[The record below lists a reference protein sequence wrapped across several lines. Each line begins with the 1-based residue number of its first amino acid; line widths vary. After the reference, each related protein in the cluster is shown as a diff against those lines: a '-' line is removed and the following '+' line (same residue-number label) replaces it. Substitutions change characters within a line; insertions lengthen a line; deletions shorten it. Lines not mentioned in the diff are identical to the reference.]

1 MANLDSKIDSWLAA
15 DIIDEATAGRIRAH
29 ENAPKRPLM
38 LWAIIGIGALTILL
52 GIISLVAANWDAIG
66 AETKLAIH
74 LTLFVLACAT
84 YYWRSRRADAADD
97 YYFNDA
103 QLVIIGALG
112 LSFPP
117 HLGQAYQLDGPI
129 WPIMLAWLVAF
140 SPLMLLRGRGWPV
153 ALGWMVALFTLVGAF
168 MEEKSDIHSDHYS
181 WGLGIHDAMLI
192 ALPIA
197 AGYAASW
204 LNTRSN
210 RDWFW
215 PRIEQLGLV
224 WQLGIT
230 SLFVLT
236 ASDVFRGEIQFR
248 YLLVPLALLLILMP
262 LPMRKLAD
270 KAEAL
275 GAIAVAGACGAAIL
289 IASIGLPHTV
299 FPALLFIALWVA
311 IAFASLIPGW
321 RALFQV
327 AVAIVALR
335 VIILSFELSDDLFSS
350 GLGLV
355 LSGFVM
361 LGVAWLAIRV
371 GRKYAPE
378 REAGDVL

>member
-1 MANLDSKIDSWLAA
+1 MANIDSKIDAWLDA
-15 DIIDEATAGRIRAH
+15 DLIDAATADKIRAYEH
-29 ENAPKRPLM
+29 RPKRPLM
-38 LWAIIGIGALTILL
+38 LWAVIGIGALTILL
-52 GIISLVAANWDAIG
+52 GIISLVAANWDVLS

-74 LTLFVLACAT
+74 LALFVLAVGV
-84 YYWRSRRADAADD
+84 YFWRSRKAEAADD

-103 QLVIIGALG
+103 GLVIIGALG

-153 ALGWMVALFTLVGAF
+153 ALGWMAALFTLILSF
-168 MEEKSDIHSDHYS
+168 MSEKSDITSDHYN
-181 WGLGIHDAMLI
+181 WGLGFHDALLI
-192 ALPIA
+192 VLPVA

-204 LNTRSN
+204 LNMRSD

-224 WQLGIT
+224 WQL
-230 SLFVLT
+230 FVVSTLVLVAT
-236 ASDVFRGEIQFR
+236 DVMGREEQIR
-248 YLLVPLALLLILMP
+248 YLTIPLAVLLALLP
-262 LPMRKLAD
+262 LPLLKLAD
-270 KAEAL
+270 KVEGKGAL
-275 GAIAVAGACGAAIL
+275 LVAVSCAAAL
-289 IASIGLPHTV
+289 LFASFGLSGTIM
-299 FPALLFIALWVA
+299 PALLFIALWVA

-327 AVAIVALR
+327 AVAVVALR

>member
-1 MANLDSKIDSWLAA
+1 VANIDSKIDTWLAA
-15 DIIDEATAGRIRAH
+15 EIIDGPTAARIRGF

-38 LWAIIGIGALTILL
+38 LWAVIGIGALTILL
-52 GIISLVAANWDAIG
+52 GIISLVAANWDVIS
-66 AETKLAIH
+66 AEARLTIH
-74 LTLFVLACAT
+74 LIAFVAMAAF
-84 YYWRSRRADAADD
+84 YYWRSRSAKGEDD

-103 QLVIIGALG
+103 GLVILGALG

-129 WPIMLAWLVAF
+129 WPIMMAWLVAF

-153 ALGWMVALFTLVGAF
+153 ALGWMAALFTLIISF
-168 MEEKSDIHSDHYS
+168 MQEQSEISDDHYNF
-181 WGLGIHDAMLI
+181 LFGIHDALLI
-192 ALPIA
+192 ALPVI

-204 LNTRSN
+204 WNTKSD

-215 PRIEQLGLV
+215 PRIAQLGLV
-224 WQLGIT
+224 WQLAVT
-230 SLFVLT
+230 SLLVL
-236 ASDVFRGEIQFR
+236 AAADDSGSGEKVHFLTI
-248 YLLVPLALLLILMP
+248 PLAALFALLPMP
-262 LPMRKLAD
+262 LLKLAD
-270 KAEAL
+270 RAEAL
-275 GAIAVAGACGAAIL
+275 GAITVAGACGIALLFASTGLLGTIL
-289 IASIGLPHTV
+289 
-299 FPALLFIALWVA
+299 PALLFIALWVA

-327 AVAIVALR
+327 AVAVVALR

-355 LSGFVM
+355 LSGFIM

>member
-1 MANLDSKIDSWLAA
+1 MANLDSKIDAWLDAELIDAA
-15 DIIDEATAGRIRAH
+15 AAARIRAF
-29 ENAPKRPLM
+29 EKTPKRPLM
-38 LWAIIGIGALTILL
+38 LWAVIGIGALTILL
-52 GIISLVAANWDAIG
+52 GIISLVAANWDVIS
-66 AETKLAIH
+66 AEARLSIH
-74 LTLFVLACAT
+74 LAAFVAAAGF
-84 YYWRSRRADAADD
+84 YYWRSRDQKGEDD

-153 ALGWMVALFTLVGAF
+153 ALGWMAALFTFILSF
-168 MEEKSDIHSDHYS
+168 MGEKSEISSDHYNF
-181 WGLGIHDAMLI
+181 LFGIHDAFLI
-192 ALPIA
+192 ALPVA

-204 LNTRSN
+204 LNTRSS

-215 PRIEQLGLV
+215 PRIEQLALI
-224 WQLGIT
+224 WQLVGVS
-230 SLFVLT
+230 SLILASADFGGDRAPLYYLT
-236 ASDVFRGEIQFR
+236 I
-248 YLLVPLALLLILMP
+248 PLAALLLILP
-262 LPMRKLAD
+262 LPLLNLAD
-270 KAEAL
+270 RKEAL
-275 GAIAVAGACGAAIL
+275 ATFAVAAACSAAL
-289 IASIGLPHTV
+289 MLASFGLPGT
-299 FPALLFIALWVA
+299 FLPAAVFIAFWVA
-311 IAFASLIPGW
+311 IAFASLLPGW

-327 AVAIVALR
+327 AVAVVALR

-355 LSGFVM
+355 LSGFFM

-371 GRKYAPE
+371 GRKYAPDKE
-378 REAGDVL
+378 VIS

>member
-1 MANLDSKIDSWLAA
+1 MANLDSKIDAWLDA
-15 DIIDEATAGRIRAH
+15 DIIDAATADKIRAF
-29 ENAPKRPLM
+29 EDRPKRPLM
-38 LWAIIGIGALTILL
+38 LWAVIGIGALTILL
-52 GIISLVAANWDAIG
+52 GIISLVAANWDVIS
-66 AETKLAIH
+66 AEARLTIH
-74 LTLFVLACAT
+74 LIAFIAAAGF
-84 YYWRSRRADAADD
+84 YYWRSRTLLGEDD

-117 HLGQAYQLDGPI
+117 HLGQAYQLDGPV

-153 ALGWMVALFTLVGAF
+153 ALGWMAALFTLIISF
-168 MEEKSDIHSDHYS
+168 MNEKSDITSDHYN
-181 WGLGIHDAMLI
+181 WGLGFHDALLI
-192 ALPIA
+192 ALPVA

-204 LNTRSN
+204 WNTRSS

-215 PRIEQLGLV
+215 PRIEQLALV
-224 WQLGIT
+224 WQL
-230 SLFVLT
+230 FVASMLVLAAADFGTGNEQIYYLT
-236 ASDVFRGEIQFR
+236 F
-248 YLLVPLALLLILMP
+248 PLAIILILLP
-262 LPMRKLAD
+262 LPLLKLAD
-270 KAEAL
+270 RKEAI
-275 GAIAVAGACGAAIL
+275 GAVTVAAACGVTL
-289 IASIGLPHTV
+289 LLASFGLQGTIPA
-299 FPALLFIALWVA
+299 ALLFIALWVA

-327 AVAIVALR
+327 AVAVVALR

-355 LSGFVM
+355 LSGFIM

-371 GRKYAPE
+371 GRKYAPDKE
-378 REAGDVL
+378 VAA

>member
-1 MANLDSKIDSWLAA
+1 MANLDSKIDAWLDA
-15 DIIDEATAGRIRAH
+15 DIIDAATATKIRAF
-29 ENAPKRPLM
+29 ENTPKRPLM

-52 GIISLVAANWDAIG
+52 GIISLVAANWDVIS
-66 AETKLAIH
+66 AEARLTIH
-74 LTLFVLACAT
+74 LIAFIAMAAF
-84 YYWRSRRADAADD
+84 YYWRSRSAKGEDD

-103 QLVIIGALG
+103 QLVILGALG

-129 WPIMLAWLVAF
+129 WPIMLAWLIAF

-153 ALGWMVALFTLVGAF
+153 ALGWMAALFTFIISF
-168 MEEKSDIHSDHYS
+168 MGERSDITSDHYN
-181 WGLGIHDAMLI
+181 WGLGFHDALLI

-204 LNTRSN
+204 WNTRSS

-215 PRIEQLGLV
+215 PRIEQLALV
-224 WQLGIT
+224 WQLVVVS
-230 SLFVLT
+230 SLVLAAADFGT
-236 ASDVFRGEIQFR
+236 ANDGVY
-248 YLLVPLALLLILMP
+248 YLTLPLAVILILLP
-262 LPMRKLAD
+262 LPLLKMADRK
-270 KAEAL
+270 EAI
-275 GAIAVAGACGAAIL
+275 GAVAVAAACGAAL
-289 IASIGLPHTV
+289 LLASFGLQGTIPA
-299 FPALLFIALWVA
+299 ALLFIALWVA

-321 RALFQV
+321 RALFQIAV
-327 AVAIVALR
+327 AVVALR

-355 LSGFVM
+355 LSGFIM

-371 GRKYAPE
+371 GRKYAPDKE
-378 REAGDVL
+378 VAA

>member
-1 MANLDSKIDSWLAA
+1 MANIESKIDAWLAA
-15 DIIDEATAGRIRAH
+15 EIIDEATADRIRAF

-52 GIISLVAANWDAIG
+52 GIISLVAANWDVIG

-74 LTLFVLACAT
+74 LALFVTAAAV
-84 YYWRSRRADAADD
+84 YYWRSLRADAADD

-153 ALGWMVALFTLVGAF
+153 ALGWMAALFTFIISF
-168 MEEKSDIHSDHYS
+168 MNEKSEISSDHYN
-181 WGLGIHDAMLI
+181 WIFGAHDAILI

-204 LNTRSN
+204 LNTRSD

-215 PRIEQLGLV
+215 PRLEQLGLV
-224 WQLGIT
+224 WQLGVT
-230 SLFVLT
+230 SMLVLT
-236 ASDVFRGEIQFR
+236 TTDLMQGNSNNHM
-248 YLLVPLALLLILMP
+248 LMVPLAVLMVMMP
-262 LPMRKLAD
+262 LPLLKFAVT
-270 KAEAL
+270 AEAK
-275 GAIAVAGACGAAIL
+275 GALAVAAACAVALL
-289 IASIGLPHTV
+289 IASLGLPGTV
-299 FPALLFIALWVA
+299 LPALLFIAFWVA

-327 AVAIVALR
+327 AVAVVALR

-371 GRKYAPE
+371 GRKYAPDKE
-378 REAGDVL
+378 VTA

>member
-1 MANLDSKIDSWLAA
+1 MANLDTKIDAWLDA
-15 DIIDEATAGRIRAH
+15 DIIDAATATKIRAF
-29 ENAPKRPLM
+29 ENTPKRPLM

-52 GIISLVAANWDAIG
+52 GIISLVAANWDVIS
-66 AETKLAIH
+66 AEARLTIH
-74 LTLFVLACAT
+74 LIAFIAMAAF
-84 YYWRSRRADAADD
+84 YYWRSRSVKGEDD

-103 QLVIIGALG
+103 QLVILGALG

-117 HLGQAYQLDGPI
+117 HLGQAYQLDGPV

-153 ALGWMVALFTLVGAF
+153 ALGWMAALFTFIISF
-168 MEEKSDIHSDHYS
+168 MGERSDITSDHYN
-181 WGLGIHDAMLI
+181 WGLGFHDALLI

-204 LNTRSN
+204 WNTRSS

-215 PRIEQLGLV
+215 PRIEQLALV
-224 WQLGIT
+224 WQLVVVS
-230 SLFVLT
+230 SLVLAAADFGT
-236 ASDVFRGEIQFR
+236 ANDGVY
-248 YLLVPLALLLILMP
+248 YLTLPLAVILILLP
-262 LPMRKLAD
+262 LPLLKMADRK
-270 KAEAL
+270 EAI
-275 GAIAVAGACGAAIL
+275 GAVAVAAACGAAL
-289 IASIGLPHTV
+289 LLASFGLHGTIPA
-299 FPALLFIALWVA
+299 ALLFIALWVA

-321 RALFQV
+321 RALFQIAV
-327 AVAIVALR
+327 AVVALR

-355 LSGFVM
+355 LSGFIM

-371 GRKYAPE
+371 GRKYAPDKE
-378 REAGDVL
+378 VAA

>member
-1 MANLDSKIDSWLAA
+1 MANLDTKIDAWLDA
-15 DIIDEATAGRIRAH
+15 DIIDAATATKIRAF
-29 ENAPKRPLM
+29 ENTPKRPLM

-52 GIISLVAANWDAIG
+52 GIISLVAANWDVIS
-66 AETKLAIH
+66 AEARLTIH
-74 LTLFVLACAT
+74 LIAFIAMAAF
-84 YYWRSRRADAADD
+84 YYWRSRSVKGEDD

-103 QLVIIGALG
+103 QLVILGALG

-153 ALGWMVALFTLVGAF
+153 ALGWMAALFTFIISF
-168 MEEKSDIHSDHYS
+168 MGERSDITSDHYN
-181 WGLGIHDAMLI
+181 WGLGFHDALLI

-204 LNTRSN
+204 WNTRSS

-215 PRIEQLGLV
+215 PRIEQLALV
-224 WQLGIT
+224 WQLVVVS
-230 SLFVLT
+230 SLVLAAADFGT
-236 ASDVFRGEIQFR
+236 ANDDVH
-248 YLLVPLALLLILMP
+248 YLTLPLAVILILLP
-262 LPMRKLAD
+262 LPLLKMADRK
-270 KAEAL
+270 EAI
-275 GAIAVAGACGAAIL
+275 GAVAVAAACGAAL
-289 IASIGLPHTV
+289 LLASFGLHGTIPA
-299 FPALLFIALWVA
+299 ALLFIALWVA

-321 RALFQV
+321 RALFQIAV
-327 AVAIVALR
+327 AVVALR
-335 VIILSFELSDDLFSS
+335 VIILSFDLSDDLFSS

-355 LSGFVM
+355 LSGFIM

-371 GRKYAPE
+371 GRKYAPDKE
-378 REAGDVL
+378 VAA